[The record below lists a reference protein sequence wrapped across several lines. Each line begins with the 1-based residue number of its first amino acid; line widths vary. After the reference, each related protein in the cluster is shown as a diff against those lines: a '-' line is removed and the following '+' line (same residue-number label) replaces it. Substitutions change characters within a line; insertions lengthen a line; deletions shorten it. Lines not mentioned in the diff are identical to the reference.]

1 MTYNEILSAAQSL
14 SETERQ
20 SLLQALSVGNQCEA
34 TVPES
39 SRLSALLEKQ
49 GCCPHCGSNRYYRFG
64 KDHGTQRFKCKDC
77 GRTFTDWRHKIL
89 RSLKQDEGSSFSG
102 ITESDETFFDKSDK
116 GCRHLKRKPRKRG
129 GGTKGKGISKDKAT
143 VIVTADRK
151 NDLNMTFCGYGRLTK
166 KEITESLRTPLPQGT
181 VLCSDGHVSYK
192 GYAMDNHIEHVVIR
206 ADLGRHVKRGFFH
219 IQHVNSLH
227 NRLKKWLN
235 GTFWGVATK
244 YMQDYLNWFKVKET
258 VLKFCN
264 DQADELLGLSMNHYN
279 VKFATV

>member
-77 GRTFTDWRHKIL
+77 GRTFTEYTGTWQQKLHKKGLVKAYMQLMSEQKSLDKISAALHINKKTAFDWRHKIL
-89 RSLKQDEGSSFSG
+89 RSLKQDEGGSFSG

-129 GGTKGKGISKDKAT
+129 GESNGKGISKDKAT
-143 VIVTADRK
+143 VIARIHEAAKYLPLQRLSLCPQCGFASCEIGNKLTEAEQWAK
-151 NDLNMTFCGYGRLTK
+151 LDLVR
-166 KEITESLRTPLPQGT
+166 EIAEE
-181 VLCSDGHVSYK
+181 V
-192 GYAMDNHIEHVVIR
+192 
-206 ADLGRHVKRGFFH
+206 
-219 IQHVNSLH
+219 
-227 NRLKKWLN
+227 
-235 GTFWGVATK
+235 WGA
-244 YMQDYLNWFKVKET
+244 
-258 VLKFCN
+258 
-264 DQADELLGLSMNHYN
+264 
-279 VKFATV
+279 